1 MGMSNARS
9 TMQRTLSLPRPLLLT
24 LVCAL
29 LLAPLGAYA
38 SCYKPSM
45 SSYSEPS
52 PPSRPFKPYCAAI
65 KTCLPWEVDKYQRE
79 MEHYVEELKRYVQ
92 QAQKAAH
99 AYVEDTVKYAKCEL
113 NEE

>member
-1 MGMSNARS
+1 MLNPRN
-9 TMQRTLSLPRPLLLT
+9 TMRPTPPLPWQLLLT
-24 LVCAL
+24 LIPSL
-29 LLAPLGAYA
+29 LLAPLSAQA

-52 PPSRPFKPYCAAI
+52 LPSRPFKPYCAAI

-79 MEHYVEELKRYVQ
+79 IENYVEELKRYVQ
-92 QAQKAAH
+92 QAHKAAH
-99 AYVEDTVKYAKCEL
+99 AYAEDAVKYAKCEL